1 MGNFLMEIYIQMQ
14 NSPPSPQLSEKW
26 QQKTSDE
33 KKHLAERKKVHTRW

>member
-14 NSPPSPQLSEKW
+14 NSPPSPQLSEKL

-33 KKHLAERKKVHTRW
+33 KNIWLKEKKVHTR